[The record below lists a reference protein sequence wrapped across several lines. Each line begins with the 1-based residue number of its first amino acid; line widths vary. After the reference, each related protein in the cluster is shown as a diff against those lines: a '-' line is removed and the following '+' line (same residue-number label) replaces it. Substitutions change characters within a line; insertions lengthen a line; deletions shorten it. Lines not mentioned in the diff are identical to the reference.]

1 MRTCTARNE
10 TGVAVPP
17 YIVELRGGGSSHR
30 PVTEAL
36 ATVCASGNHHGL
48 TVPDLVVPYYG
59 NGIARPAT
67 DPIPTVTTVDRHA
80 LLKGAVVSSVEE
92 LGFRMLE
99 PAEYAAAMEFPGD
112 YIWIGNKRERVR
124 LAGNAVTPPAAR
136 DLFAMVAEAVLGEG
150 WNDGV
155 GVAS

>member
-1 MRTCTARNE
+1 
-10 TGVAVPP
+10 
-17 YIVELRGGGSSHR
+17 
-30 PVTEAL
+30 
-36 ATVCASGNHHGL
+36 VCASGNHHGL
-48 TVPDLVVPYYG
+48 LPG
-59 NGIARPAT
+59 G
-67 DPIPTVTTVDRHA
+67 TVT
-80 LLKGAVVSSVEE
+80 AVED

-99 PAEYAAAMEFPGD
+99 PAEYAAAMEFPAE
-112 YIWIGNKRERVR
+112 YLWLGNKRERVR